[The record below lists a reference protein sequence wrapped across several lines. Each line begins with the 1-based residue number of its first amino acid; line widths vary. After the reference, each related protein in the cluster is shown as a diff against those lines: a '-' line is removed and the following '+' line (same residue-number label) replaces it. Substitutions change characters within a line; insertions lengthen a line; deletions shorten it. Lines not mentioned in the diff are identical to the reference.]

1 VQQGNVGLEA
11 ATSKEL
17 TEAGISGTLGKRDC
31 PRTAPGKPIVS
42 FGVKAHPCFFLFDDQ
57 VAEGLQT
64 RAKEESFWGERC
76 KSVKCQLKSGSP
88 GQCEVRVLALIVY
101 V

>member
-42 FGVKAHPCFFLFDDQ
+42 FGVKAHPCFFVVKRGLSMTLLVKKVRSINCAATLF
-57 VAEGLQT
+57 A
-64 RAKEESFWGERC
+64 
-76 KSVKCQLKSGSP
+76 
-88 GQCEVRVLALIVY
+88 
-101 V
+101 